1 MRQAGKLKR
10 FFVLC
15 RLVVVGF
22 ALLAVGF
29 AGVVSACPI
38 CGMPSV
44 TLTERLARADVALL
58 VQWVSSKSVKDAA
71 KESTTYEIVQVPR
84 DALDKFK
91 TGETV
96 TVEQLTPG
104 KPGNLFLLMGQKDE
118 KLGVKWE
125 IGPALAV
132 SETSFQYIVQAPP
145 PETPAEKRLAYFIKF
160 LEFPDLTIANDAFAQ
175 FVNAPTKDIFAV
187 AAKLPREKL
196 RRWLADP
203 KTAAS
208 RRSGYGLMLGLSGTA
223 DDARFLAKQIAE
235 TDSDASLGV
244 EGLTFGYLLLAGEEG
259 LTMIEKTRMSDG
271 KLSDG
276 EVYAAA
282 LAVRYF
288 WSYGNGKISTAR
300 MQKAMRR
307 LLDRP
312 ALAEIAIVDL
322 ARWKDWGLQQ
332 RLMEIYKSED
342 QADKKLKEAI
352 IHYMIACTKDV
363 PKEGK
368 EVPPHVVAARKHL
381 DELRKLDPKLVAFGE
396 KSFYLK

>member
-10 FFVLC
+10 YFGLC

-22 ALLAVGF
+22 ALLTVGV

-38 CGMPSV
+38 CGMPTI

-58 VQWVSSKSVKDAA
+58 VQWVSAKPAKDAA
-71 KESTTYEIVQVPR
+71 ADSTTYEIVQVQR
-84 DALDKFK
+84 DALDKYK
-91 TGETV
+91 AGETL
-96 TVEQLTPG
+96 TVDQLTPG
-104 KPGNLFLLMGQKDE
+104 KTGNLFLLMGQKDD

-132 SETSFQYIVQAPP
+132 SETSFQYIIQAPP

-208 RRSGYGLMLGLSGTA
+208 RRSGYGLMLGLSGNA
-223 DDARFLAKQIAE
+223 DDARFLAKQIAA
-235 TDSDASLGV
+235 TDPDASFGV

-259 LTMIEKTRMSDG
+259 LTTIEKTRMSDE

-276 EVYAAA
+276 EVYATA
-282 LAVRYF
+282 
-288 WSYGNGKISTAR
+288 YGPLFRDGYGTWQDQFPRQIS
-300 MQKAMRR
+300 RR
-307 LLDRP
+307 
-312 ALAEIAIVDL
+312 
-322 ARWKDWGLQQ
+322 
-332 RLMEIYKSED
+332 
-342 QADKKLKEAI
+342 
-352 IHYMIACTKDV
+352 
-363 PKEGK
+363 
-368 EVPPHVVAARKHL
+368 
-381 DELRKLDPKLVAFGE
+381 
-396 KSFYLK
+396 